1 MIEDQNGQSRASFG
15 HRKMTIDQRNQS
27 GKQAASSFMSTPSR
41 RSSLG
46 PIHVPQ
52 DMVPIEEIKHK
63 NSSGFTVSLLAGD
76 APGYAHM
83 RGGPLAGKDNGP

>member
-1 MIEDQNGQSRASFG
+1 MTLDQAKQ
-15 HRKMTIDQRNQS
+15 T
-27 GKQAASSFMSTPSR
+27 GKQAVSSFVTTPSR

-46 PIHVPQ
+46 PIHLPQ

-83 RGGPLAGKDNGP
+83 KGGPNFGKENGS